1 MKKNNLKFSIIMPTY
16 NDCDMIEESLLSVIN
31 QDYDNWELIIVDD
44 GSTDDTKN
52 TISMF
57 KKKYDR
63 NNKIKYLYQ
72 ENRDQLNAIKRG
84 VNYISG
90 DYVYIF
96 HSDDLLTDDVL
107 SNANEF
113 LINNNYDAIISDLIQ
128 IDKNSNETGIIK
140 VDEFNKC
147 RSLFAE
153 QLLWLGR
160 NLYCD
165 FGFYKKSIF
174 LNEVMNN
181 YLTWNG
187 PFWLNLDDCSTLNVK
202 KVDFPFY
209 KYRVYG
215 ENYINNS
222 LGKLCVLNGEIRVVT
237 RLLEKIYIP
246 FYNIQF
252 FLYRLFLKIGIK
264 KYYKIFYFN
273 RETNNKSKVIDFVLK
288 KRFSLEEIKNN
299 IYLNSLRLFY
309 KNYRDRSVYINEIS
323 KDEFIYYGSDLRS
336 FNKNILSN
344 SLSDFY
350 LNLMDEM
357 RKGFNKIVVK
367 DKKSKDIMINVT
379 KFLSIYP
386 YVEVIVEK

>member
-1 MKKNNLKFSIIMPTY
+1 MPTY

-63 NNKIKYLYQ
+63 NNKIKYIYQ

-165 FGFYKKSIF
+165 LGFYKKSIF

-187 PFWLNLDDCSTLNVK
+187 PFWLNLDDCSALNVK
-202 KVDFPFY
+202 KVDFPFF

-252 FLYRLFLKIGIK
+252 FLYRLFSKIGIK

-299 IYLNSLRLFY
+299 FY
-309 KNYRDRSVYINEIS
+309 KITLKNLN
-323 KDEFIYYGSDLRS
+323 KYY
-336 FNKNILSN
+336 
-344 SLSDFY
+344 
-350 LNLMDEM
+350 
-357 RKGFNKIVVK
+357 
-367 DKKSKDIMINVT
+367 
-379 KFLSIYP
+379 FLFLLD
-386 YVEVIVEK
+386 